1 MSTKIRLHQ
10 ALVPAPGGEK
20 LAVRLPAADAGE
32 ANSASH
38 DI

>member
-20 LAVRLPAADAGE
+20 LAVSLPATDTGE
-32 ANSASH
+32 ANSASL